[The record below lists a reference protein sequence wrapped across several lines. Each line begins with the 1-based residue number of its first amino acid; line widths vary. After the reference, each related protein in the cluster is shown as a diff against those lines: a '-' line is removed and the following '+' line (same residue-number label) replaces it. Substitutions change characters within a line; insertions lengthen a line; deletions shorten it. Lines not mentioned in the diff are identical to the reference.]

1 MTHPAHHGAHTAHE
15 HDHAEA
21 DLTQTLDLDA
31 EVLAE
36 HIEAVIASLPPGTD
50 PRHIVDLGCGTGA
63 GTLALLRRFPNAR
76 VTAVDSAPA
85 HLDRLRDRAVADG
98 LDGRLRIVRAD
109 LDTPTLPDL
118 GRPEL
123 VWASASM
130 HHMSDPGRTLR
141 QVRELLSPGGLFVM
155 IELAAFPRFLPPAA
169 PADSPGL
176 EDRCHAAIDRQHA
189 AMASHRDADWAAEL
203 TAAGFAIES
212 ERTRTLHVPASRNP
226 AVTRYAH
233 TTFTGLRTR
242 IGRLLTPE
250 DRTALDRLL
259 DPESPQS
266 LVNREDLALRT
277 RRTTWTTR
285 VG

>member
-1 MTHPAHHGAHTAHE
+1 MTHPAPHGTHTAHE
-15 HDHAEA
+15 HVHVETDLAEI
-21 DLTQTLDLDA
+21 LDLDA

-36 HIEAVIASLPPGTD
+36 HIAAVTASLPTETD

-63 GTLALLRRFPNAR
+63 GTLALLRRFPNSR

-85 HLDRLRDRAVADG
+85 HLDRLRDKAVADG
-98 LDGRLRIVRAD
+98 VDERLRIVRAD

-130 HHMSDPGRTLR
+130 HHMSDPDRTLR
-141 QVRELLSPGGLFVM
+141 QVRELLSPGGVFLM

-176 EDRCHAAIDRQHA
+176 EDRCHAAIDREHA
-189 AMASHRDADWAAEL
+189 ATTSHRGADWTPKL
-203 TAAGFAIES
+203 TAAGFTIES
-212 ERTRTLHVPASRNP
+212 ENTRTLHVPAARNP

-266 LVNREDLALRT
+266 LRNRDDLALRT

-285 VG
+285 AG